1 MKGLTLRGLKIYFR
15 DKGGVFFSLLGVLII
30 FCLFIFF
37 IGDSIVE
44 GLDWLSN
51 SKNIMNSWVVAGML
65 ASASITTSMG
75 AYAQMVTDRDQ
86 KIIKDFYTSPI
97 SRASVTAS
105 YMLTGFII
113 SVIMSLIVLVIGE
126 AYICIKGGV
135 LLSAP
140 TYLKIFGVMLL
151 SSFASSAM
159 VCFVVSFM
167 RTTASY
173 TTVSIILGTLIGF
186 LVGAYIPIG
195 QLPSGVQN
203 VIRFFPSAHSASLFR
218 QLMMDSLS
226 ATSFASLPA
235 AQRAGFEE
243 ELGVRFVYGGTTAP
257 AWVSLVVLAG
267 TGVVFYLLAILNMSR
282 KRKK

>member
-243 ELGVRFVYGGTTAP
+243 ELGVRFVYGG